1 MTVIHVPRPD
11 SKKVMDPGRPVNALL
26 KAQIQH
32 LYDAELKL
40 PVAHQSD
47 VYINAIKTE
56 GEAADYVRRVTEAI
70 HQAHDAAAS
79 KRTRPKRKPGITI
92 AAAAEKE
99 PGRRSRGPAKRKK
112 TSKAKPKRKR

>member
-1 MTVIHVPRPD
+1 MTAIHVPRPD
-11 SKKVMDPGRPVNALL
+11 LKKVMDSGRPVNALL

-32 LYDAELKL
+32 LYEAELKL

-70 HQAHDAAAS
+70 HQAHAAAAS
-79 KRTRPKRKPGITI
+79 KRARPKRQAGITI
-92 AAAAEKE
+92 AAAAEK
-99 PGRRSRGPAKRKK
+99 PHGRKPKGPAKRKT
-112 TSKAKPKRKR
+112 TSKAKPQRKR